1 MNLVLYLAVIATV
14 IYQASAIAL
23 DVGDQNSVKQAA
35 TTLAQTFYEYHNPS
49 ATTGQFDQPEP
60 WFWWLS
66 GAGWTALID

>member
-1 MNLVLYLAVIATV
+1 MNLILRVAVIATV

-35 TTLAQTFYEYHNPS
+35 ITLAQTFYEYHNPS